1 MTFPRS
7 MNHTFSADAACTKNV
22 GLARN
27 SKTDMATRVN
37 ARGRPFINGKALSND
52 LREIIVRTLTDNG
65 ADIETGKVPRGILTQ
80 VSVQFKIS
88 QSSVTNIWKKY
99 FEDGKVDARPLG
111 VKPRKLSD
119 GDIELIQ
126 TIVKTNPSASYK
138 KYPKK

>member
-1 MTFPRS
+1 
-7 MNHTFSADAACTKNV
+7 MNHTFSADAAPTKNV

-99 FEDGKVDARPLG
+99 CEDGKVDSRPLG

-126 TIVKTNPSASYK
+126 T
-138 KYPKK
+138 